1 MAVAAAALAPT
12 DDEPPSATAVDMLQ
26 FSVLYNVGITLAA
39 SDCEYLAFAVVLL
52 LPTAPFP
59 WANNDGPRARRPL
72 TSNLTH
78 STGVSEI
85 SSQKFFSYGGTPNNP
100 YIFRKLTTKQ
110 SDSEWFGGLKTS
122 RADFICSFLKEPCL
136 GVDSVCPKHIPS
148 FAKISKKR
156 EKKPTS
162 PENSDKNCFKN
173 QKQLATRN
181 LLHFLSIQEA

>member
-1 MAVAAAALAPT
+1 MSDVCRPTYYVVA
-12 DDEPPSATAVDMLQ
+12 
-26 FSVLYNVGITLAA
+26 
-39 SDCEYLAFAVVLL
+39 
-52 LPTAPFP
+52 
-59 WANNDGPRARRPL
+59 
-72 TSNLTH
+72 
-78 STGVSEI
+78 TGVSEI